1 MDRPS
6 APATDA
12 AAVTA
17 ELRRLRCE
25 NVPEAGP
32 FDSSGAL
39 ASCFAP
45 TECLLLKLFTD
56 ETLLHVAC
64 FLSTA
69 RDLLSLQLTSK
80 RFATECIALSG
91 GAGAGPPAAAPEMLS
106 IAQEAARWWVAG
118 CSEQERGWVPR
129 CGLGSWL
136 GRMHEV
142 EALRVPLAFGRAHAE
157 VTLSENGALATS
169 CADDDFRTAASG
181 VVMRSGRH
189 FVQFTV
195 VEGDWMYLGVVRP
208 GWDVEGDGEEAQDGD
223 GHCFYSTTSGM
234 RFPDHSDS
242 GGGYDW
248 EGRQSAKEP
257 GDRIGILLDLDQGSM
272 TLYRNDDEKMG
283 VMVAEGLTGPLCWA
297 AATAYDRT
305 SARIE
310 SAVAPASPTNEELAA
325 VVAWQRRSYLDL
337 PQAN

>member
-1 MDRPS
+1 MS
-6 APATDA
+6 SMEAVLAACTDDVLLSIAVALPKAIDILRLALTCRVA
-12 AAVTA
+12 AERFLFT
-17 ELRRLRCE
+17 
-25 NVPEAGP
+25 NTSYSYSS
-32 FDSSGAL
+32 SSGASTCGT
-39 ASCFAP
+39 ADDAVA
-45 TECLLLKLFTD
+45 
-56 ETLLHVAC
+56 ETW
-64 FLSTA
+64 
-69 RDLLSLQLTSK
+69 
-80 RFATECIALSG
+80 
-91 GAGAGPPAAAPEMLS
+91 S
-106 IAQEAARWWVAG
+106 IAEEAARQWLVR

-129 CGLGSWL
+129 RGRRGLGSWL

-234 RFPDHSDS
+234 RFPEYSDS

-283 VMVAEGLTGPLCWA
+283 VMVAEGLSGPLCWA